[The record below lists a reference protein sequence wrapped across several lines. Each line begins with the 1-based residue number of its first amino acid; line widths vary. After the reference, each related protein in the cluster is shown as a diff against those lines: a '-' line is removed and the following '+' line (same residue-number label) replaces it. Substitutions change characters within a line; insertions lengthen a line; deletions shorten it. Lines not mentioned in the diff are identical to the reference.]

1 MTASTPLLTPS
12 VLIVGLL
19 CAAGCGHE
27 ATLVRDTAD
36 GGLVSYRYQTDAEVL
51 ASRGRRDAFRLIG
64 KKCPAGSRI
73 VREGEIP
80 KVSQAADR
88 AWRGQM
94 GTDRLW
100 GIQFICE

>member
-1 MTASTPLLTPS
+1 MTVSTPLLTPS

-51 ASRGRRDAFRLIG
+51 ASRGRRDAFRLI
-64 KKCPAGSRI
+64 
-73 VREGEIP
+73 
-80 KVSQAADR
+80 
-88 AWRGQM
+88 
-94 GTDRLW
+94 
-100 GIQFICE
+100 